1 MGRRTMYSPEAI
13 KEMKSA
19 IRTGRPIAHL
29 AEEFSSKW
37 GYNLLS
43 LKNKMYSLEK
53 RTYKIREWKGRKRR
67 TTTKAA
73 SKAVA
78 TSTSRIERYD
88 DHIRIYF

>member
-13 KEMKSA
+13 QEMKSA
-19 IRTGRPIAHL
+19 IRTGRPIVQL

-37 GYNLLS
+37 GYNFTN
-43 LKNKMYSLEK
+43 LKAKMYSLAK
-53 RTYKIREWKGRKRR
+53 RTYKIREWKGAKRR
-67 TTTKAA
+67 TTTKAVPT
-73 SKAVA
+73 AVA